1 MSRMSK
7 FLKQTCV
14 LEKALRDPNGST
26 KLDKFGE
33 IMYDSP
39 QTIKCR
45 RERIIKDVQ
54 TNTGAI
60 LRSSTRYFTD
70 DSVVVEADDRLDG
83 RAIVE
88 VEEYINAKGEP
99 EGYES
104 YV

>member
-14 LEKALRDPNGST
+14 LEKALRSPNGST
-26 KLDKFGE
+26 KLDKCGE
-33 IMYDSP
+33 IMYDAP

-45 RERIIKDVQ
+45 RERIIRDVQ

-70 DSVVVEADDRLDG
+70 DSVVIAAEDRQDG

-88 VEEYINAKGEP
+88 GEGKINAKGKP
-99 EGYES
+99 ERDER
-104 YV
+104 